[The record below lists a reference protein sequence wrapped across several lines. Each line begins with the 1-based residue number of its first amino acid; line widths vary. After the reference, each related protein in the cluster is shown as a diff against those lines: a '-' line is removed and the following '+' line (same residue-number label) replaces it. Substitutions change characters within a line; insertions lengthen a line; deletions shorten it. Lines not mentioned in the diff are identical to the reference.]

1 MYSNVYSKVR
11 GLGWQEG
18 CPSSP
23 QPYPYPASDGTVYTA
38 ETFCKLRSGTIIG
51 EYRLED
57 KLKCTAHMNIC
68 PLLSLVCI
76 NTVQCTYIQTE
87 GAIKV
92 GIVAVKESKQ
102 IFLNVRIFYMFC
114 NDLDIGTKLL

>member
-1 MYSNVYSKVR
+1 
-11 GLGWQEG
+11 
-18 CPSSP
+18 
-23 QPYPYPASDGTVYTA
+23 
-38 ETFCKLRSGTIIG
+38 
-51 EYRLED
+51 
-57 KLKCTAHMNIC
+57 MNIC